1 MARPVLDPTTAH
13 TAASCSVSYRL
24 LDPVI
29 QNFGY
34 VINED
39 ALLPADL
46 VLVANGGGKG
56 SIAIE
61 TAQRQGGFEAEHAR
75 WTHVAL
81 YIGGDRVV
89 EATPWHGVRVGTLS
103 TAMFG
108 RPALIRRIIN
118 PELSVE
124 TRYQIIIHAMQEIG
138 GSYSVAK
145 VPPLAWAAF
154 RRTLWRR
161 SLGGDDQ
168 SLRLCSSLVRRAH
181 LSAAEIDIAPG
192 ITGIVWPA
200 DLSRSKR
207 LADVDVGWVKLAR

>member
-1 MARPVLDPTTAH
+1 MID
-13 TAASCSVSYRL
+13 
-24 LDPVI
+24 
-29 QNFGY
+29 
-34 VINED
+34 EE

-56 SIAIE
+56 SATIE
-61 TAQRQGGFEAEHAR
+61 KAQRQGGFEAEHAR

-103 TAMFG
+103 SAMFG
-108 RPALIRRIIN
+108 RPALVRRIIN
-118 PELSVE
+118 PEPSIE

-138 GSYSVAK
+138 GSYSIAS
-145 VPPLAWAAF
+145 VPALGWAAL

-161 SLGGDDQ
+161 LPARDDQ
-168 SLRLCSSLVRRAH
+168 SLRLCSSLVRRAY

-192 ITGIVWPA
+192 ITGIAWPA
-200 DLSRSKR
+200 DFSRSKR
-207 LADVDVGWVKLAR
+207 LTDVAVGWVKLAS